1 MRIISGEL
9 KGKILISPDNDLI
22 RPTSDRGKEVI
33 FDTLSSILSKQDKEY
48 EEIQILDIFC
58 GTGSLGI
65 EAISRGGKSISFIDN
80 SETAI
85 NLTRMNCEKLKI
97 NNVNLLNYNFFDI
110 NLSIIKQADVIFLDP
125 PYKMYDPSEI
135 LRMLLTKNLLKING
149 ILIFE
154 TSVRNKLQDFKEL
167 KLIKKKEFLS
177 LHIIFLLKFNYF
189 LPNSFSISFNF
200 NST

>member
-48 EEIQILDIFC
+48 NEIQILDIFC

-65 EAISRGGKSISFIDN
+65 EAISRGSKNISFIDN

-85 NLTRMNCEKLKI
+85 NLTRMNCEKLNIK
-97 NNVNLLNYNFFDI
+97 NVNLFNYNFFDI

-125 PYKMYDPSEI
+125 PYKRYDPSEI
-135 LRMLLTKNLLKING
+135 LRMLLSKNLLKTNG

-154 TSVRNKLQDFKEL
+154 TSVKNKVQDFKEL
-167 KLIKKKEFLS
+167 RLLKKKKVS
-177 LHIIFLLKFNYF
+177 KSSYYF
-189 LPNSFSISFNF
+189 FIKI
-200 NST
+200 

>member
-9 KGKILISPDNDLI
+9 KGKILISPDNNVI

-33 FDTLSSILSKQDKEY
+33 FDTLSSILYKQHKEY
-48 EEIQILDIFC
+48 KEIDILDIFC

-65 EAISRGGKSISFIDN
+65 EAISRGGKNISFIDN
-80 SETAI
+80 SEKAI
-85 NLTRMNCEKLKI
+85 NLTRMNCEKLNI

-110 NLSIIKQADVIFLDP
+110 NLSITKQADVIFLDP

-135 LRMLLTKNLLKING
+135 LRMLLLKNLLKING

-154 TSVRNKLQDFKEL
+154 TSVKNKVQDLKEL
-167 KLIKKKEFLS
+167 RLLKKKKVS
-177 LHIIFLLKFNYF
+177 KSSYYF
-189 LPNSFSISFNF
+189 FIKI
-200 NST
+200 

>member
-33 FDTLSSILSKQDKEY
+33 FDTLYSILSKQDKEFK
-48 EEIQILDIFC
+48 EIQILDIFC

-65 EAISRGGKSISFIDN
+65 EAISRGGKNISFIDN
-80 SETAI
+80 SEKAI
-85 NLTRMNCEKLKI
+85 NLTRMNCEKLNI
-97 NNVNLLNYNFFDI
+97 NHVNLLNYNFFDI

-125 PYKMYDPSEI
+125 PYKIYDPSEI
-135 LRMLLTKNLLKING
+135 LRMLLSKNLLKMKG

-154 TSVRNKLQDFKEL
+154 TSVKNKVQDFKEL
-167 KLIKKKEFLS
+167 RLLKKKKVS
-177 LHIIFLLKFNYF
+177 KSSYYF
-189 LPNSFSISFNF
+189 FIKI
-200 NST
+200 